1 MKVEEIKD
9 YVRKITS
16 QEFSGHDYLHLERVL
31 QNAELLMQSEI
42 GYNKDVIIAAVLLHD
57 LIDEKLTN
65 TINETIDDLRIKMR
79 EWGLADDERAEVLN
93 IMTHMSYA
101 KNLEQ
106 HHVLNLDGQIVQD
119 ADRLDALGAIGI
131 GRAFAYGGHANNLMY
146 NPNEEVRE
154 NMTKVEYRKNS
165 TVINHF
171 YEKLLKLESEMN
183 TATAKKIAARRT
195 AFMRFFLDEFSAEVH
210 GEK

>member
-106 HHVLNLDGQIVQD
+106 HHILNLDGQIVQD

-154 NMTKVEYRKNS
+154 NMTRVEYRKNS

-183 TATAKKIAARRT
+183 TVTAKKIAARRT

>member
-1 MKVEEIKD
+1 MQIEEIKD
-9 YVRKITS
+9 YVREVTS

-31 QNAELLMQSEI
+31 QNAELLMQSEE
-42 GYNKDVIIAAVLLHD
+42 NMNQDVIVAAVLLHD
-57 LIDEKLTN
+57 LIDDKLTD
-65 TINETIDDLRIKMR
+65 TVNETIDELRIKMR
-79 EWGLADDERAEVLN
+79 EWGLTDVDRAEVLN
-93 IMTHMSYA
+93 IMTHMSYS

-106 HHVLNLDGQIVQD
+106 HYKLSLEGEIVQD

-146 NPNEEVRE
+146 NPNEIVRE
-154 NMTKVEYRKNS
+154 NMSEVEYRQHS

-171 YEKLLKLESEMN
+171 YEKLLKLESTMN
-183 TATAKKIAARRT
+183 TKTAQTIAARRT
-195 AFMRFFLDEFSAEVH
+195 AFMRFYLDEFMAEIQ

>member
-9 YVRKITS
+9 YVRKIRS

-106 HHVLNLDGQIVQD
+106 HHILNLDGQIVQD

-154 NMTKVEYRKNS
+154 NMTRVEYRKNS

-183 TATAKKIAARRT
+183 TVTAKKIAARRT